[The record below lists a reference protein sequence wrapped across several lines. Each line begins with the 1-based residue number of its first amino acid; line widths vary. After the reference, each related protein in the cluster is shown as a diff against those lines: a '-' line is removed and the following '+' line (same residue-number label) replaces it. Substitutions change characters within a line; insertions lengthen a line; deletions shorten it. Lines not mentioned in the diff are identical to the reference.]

1 MARRKRPSS
10 GRPPASTP
18 GTSPAMGKWSPP
30 MVRAAVLGRRPQ
42 QRVCMPRG
50 AQPGPACDNVA
61 GARQPVAATPS
72 KQRGL
77 TERTSAFRSG
87 EEASGSPV
95 RSPAISR
102 AHARTLV
109 PSTGASSATGSA
121 PGSGTGVPNSA
132 HPRAPTERATS
143 ATLQSPL
150 PADPAP
156 LPSRPRPIGPAQK
169 SHKARDFRTAPW
181 RTRNPPPS
189 DPRCG
194 RKTPLPRTTASYG
207 VTSATSPAGRQS
219 TSSPAFLS
227 PRAITSAIP
236 AVDPVRLAKAT
247 STRRG
252 LTTFSRW
259 RFADRRPPDRH
270 SGGPSGPR
278 CRVRPVPGPV
288 RLGTGQPVP
297 AERRRPRVERRS
309 PPGSA
314 GRAGCLASPRRVAGR
329 GHRPAGPSTRPG
341 LRMSCGSS
349 ARLIERITSTA
360 ASPRCRTSQSRRA
373 APIPCSPVTV
383 PPSASAAS

>member
-181 RTRNPPPS
+181 REEDAAAEDHGVVWGHIRDIACGAAVNLEPSIPEPTRDHFR
-189 DPRCG
+189 DP
-194 RKTPLPRTTASYG
+194 
-207 VTSATSPAGRQS
+207 
-219 TSSPAFLS
+219 
-227 PRAITSAIP
+227 
-236 AVDPVRLAKAT
+236 
-247 STRRG
+247 
-252 LTTFSRW
+252 
-259 RFADRRPPDRH
+259 
-270 SGGPSGPR
+270 SGGSGA
-278 CRVRPVPGPV
+278 
-288 RLGTGQPVP
+288 TGEGDEH
-297 AERRRPRVERRS
+297 AEGAHDVLPMAFR
-309 PPGSA
+309 
-314 GRAGCLASPRRVAGR
+314 
-329 GHRPAGPSTRPG
+329 
-341 LRMSCGSS
+341 GSS
-349 ARLIERITSTA
+349 AT
-360 ASPRCRTSQSRRA
+360 
-373 APIPCSPVTV
+373 
-383 PPSASAAS
+383 